1 MLDIPEILEPR
12 SVAIVGANPDGTR
25 MGGGFVL
32 QAMRRHRFAG
42 RILPVNPRYPEID
55 GLRCFGDLNDVDE
68 DIDLAV
74 FAVPAA
80 ALRASIDAVPQDK
93 VKSALVLSSGF
104 SEVGDDGAKLERELV
119 AAVRA
124 KHIRMVGPNS
134 VGVVNLGN
142 GLVATISQA
151 FDRTDFPKGDIA
163 LVSQSG
169 AFGTALVA
177 RGQQEGLGFRY
188 FISTGNEADLQF
200 TDLARALI
208 VRDDV
213 RVLCGYL
220 ENVRDG
226 DGFVELAQLA
236 ASLGKPIVV
245 LKAGV
250 TQAGSVAARSHTGAL
265 VGSDEVAQAIFD
277 AYGVIRATDGEHL
290 LELLKMFE
298 RTPRAKGKRLAIV
311 SHSGG
316 AGVLAADAAE
326 HAGADLPLPPG
337 AVKAQLSEKLAAFAT
352 ISNPLDMTGAA
363 SLQANLMVNCLRT
376 MLESDAYDAGVL
388 CVALIWREGEALL
401 AELNALAESTSK
413 PFGVSWSAP
422 SETLSAKLR
431 AARFPVIADPAR
443 AAAALAR
450 KIVHDSAPRIASPR
464 KPTERARLAPRA
476 FATTRDQ
483 IAVLERYGI
492 ALPRQML
499 AASLD
504 EAERFR
510 ASLGTPVAIKIAA
523 PDVLHRTEAGGVA
536 INIRSTDELA
546 RAYER
551 ILASIAAHHPNVRIE
566 GMLIQEMAGEGAHVF
581 VGVKRD
587 PTFGPIVA
595 VGPGGTFVELFGK
608 LAMRP
613 APVDSDQA
621 LSMLERTALDRLLGG
636 YRGAAALDRNALAQL
651 ISNVSTLAAD
661 APELAE
667 MEFNPV
673 IVLPERRGCVAVD
686 YKFTVS

>member
-1 MLDIPEILEPR
+1 
-12 SVAIVGANPDGTR
+12 

-32 QAMRRHRFAG
+32 QAMRRHRFGG

-55 GLRCFGDLNDVDE
+55 GLPCFADLTSVEGDV
-68 DIDLAV
+68 DLAV

-80 ALRASIDAVPQDK
+80 TLRASIEAVPDGK

-104 SEVGDDGAKLERELV
+104 SEVGAEGAKLERELV
-119 AAVRA
+119 DAARA
-124 KHIRMVGPNS
+124 KNIRLVGPNS
-134 VGVVNLGN
+134 VGIVNLGT

-151 FDRTDFPKGDIA
+151 FDRTDFPKGDVA

-200 TDLARALI
+200 TDLARSLI

-226 DGFVELAQLA
+226 AGFVELAQLA
-236 ASLGKPIVV
+236 ASLRKPIVV

-250 TQAGSVAARSHTGAL
+250 TEAGSVAAKSHTGAL

-326 HAGADLPLPPG
+326 NAGASLPIPPDS
-337 AVKAQLSEKLAAFAT
+337 VKAQLSEKLAAYAT
-352 ISNPLDMTGAA
+352 LSNPLDMTGAA
-363 SLQANLMVNCLRT
+363 SLQANLMVSCLRT

-388 CVALIWREGEALL
+388 CVALIWREGENLL
-401 AELNALAESTSK
+401 SELNALAESCAK
-413 PFGVSWSAP
+413 PFAVSWSAP
-422 SETLSAKLR
+422 SEALAPQLR

-443 AAAALAR
+443 AAGALAR
-450 KIVHDSAPRIASPR
+450 KLVHESAASPAAIAR
-464 KPTERARLAPRA
+464 KPGARVASA
-476 FATTRDQ
+476 EYATTSGQ
-483 IAVLERYGI
+483 NALLERYGI
-492 ALPRQML
+492 ALPRQIL
-499 AASLD
+499 ATSLQ
-504 EAERFR
+504 EAEAFR
-510 ASLGTPVAIKIAA
+510 AKLNAPVVVKIAA
-523 PDVLHRTEAGGVA
+523 PELLHRTEAGGVVVNVA
-536 INIRSTDELA
+536 SAEALA
-546 RAYER
+546 QAYEGVV
-551 ILASIAAHHPNVRIE
+551 ARIE
-566 GMLIQEMAGEGAHVF
+566 QHYPNTRIDGVLIQEMAGEGMHVF
-581 VGVKRD
+581 VGMKRD

-595 VGPGGTFVELFGK
+595 AGPGGTLVELFGK

-613 APVDSDQA
+613 APLDLDQA
-621 LSMLERTALDRLLGG
+621 LAMLENSPLDVLLAG
-636 YRGAAALDRNALAQL
+636 YRGAKAFDRRALAQL
-651 ISNVSTLAAD
+651 ISNVSYLALD
-661 APELAE
+661 ASELAE

-673 IVLPERRGCVAVD
+673 IVLPEGCVAVD
-686 YKFTVS
+686 YKFQTI

>member
-1 MLDIPEILEPR
+1 MLDLSEILEPR

-55 GLRCFGDLNDVDE
+55 GLQCFGDLI
-68 DIDLAV
+68 DIDQGVDLAV

-80 ALRASIDAVPQDK
+80 ALRASIDALPQGK
-93 VKSALVLSSGF
+93 VKSALILSSGF
-104 SEVGDDGAKLERELV
+104 SEVGEEGAKLERELV
-119 AAVRA
+119 AALRT
-124 KHIRMVGPNS
+124 KNIRMVGPNS
-134 VGVVNLGN
+134 VGLVNLGN

-151 FDRTDFPKGDIA
+151 FDRTDFPKGDVA

-177 RGQQEGLGFRY
+177 RGQQEGVGFRY

-200 TDLARALI
+200 TDLARSLI

-226 DGFVELAQLA
+226 DGFIELAQLA
-236 ASLGKPIVV
+236 ASLHKPIVV

-250 TQAGSVAARSHTGAL
+250 TEAGSVAARSHTGAL

-277 AYGVIRATDGEHL
+277 AYGIIRATDGEHL

-326 HAGADLPLPPG
+326 RAGAALPLPPA
-337 AVKAQLSEKLAAFAT
+337 AVKTQLAEKLAAFAT

-363 SLQANLMVNCLRT
+363 SLQANLMVNCLKT

-388 CVALIWREGEALL
+388 CVALIWREGEILL
-401 AELNALAESTSK
+401 SELNALAASSAK

-422 SETLSAKLR
+422 SEALAAKLR

-450 KIVHDSAPRIASPR
+450 KIVHDSAPSVAPIRGQAKSLR
-464 KPTERARLAPRA
+464 VARRE

-492 ALPRQML
+492 ALPRQVL
-499 AASLD
+499 ATSLA

-510 ASLGTPVAIKIAA
+510 ASAGVPVVIKIAA
-523 PDVLHRTEAGGVA
+523 PDLLHRTEAGGVA
-536 INIRSTDELA
+536 INIRSAEELA
-546 RAYER
+546 QAYER
-551 ILASIAAHHPNVRIE
+551 ILASIGARYPDTRID
-566 GMLIQEMAGEGAHVF
+566 GMLVQEMVGDGTQAF

-613 APVDSDQA
+613 APLDPDQA
-621 LSMLERTALDRLLGG
+621 LAMLQLTVLDRLLGG
-636 YRGAAALDRNALAQL
+636 FRGAAALDRNALAQL
-651 ISNVSTLAAD
+651 ISNVSKLAAD
-661 APELAE
+661 APELQE

-673 IVLPERRGCVAVD
+673 IVLPDGRGCVAVD
-686 YKFTVS
+686 YKFTAI

>member
-1 MLDIPEILEPR
+1 
-12 SVAIVGANPDGTR
+12 

-32 QAMRRHRFAG
+32 QAMRRHKFNG

-55 GLRCFGDLNDVDE
+55 GLPCFADLASIDGDV
-68 DIDLAV
+68 DLAV

-80 ALRASIDAVPQDK
+80 TLRASIEAVPDGK
-93 VKSALVLSSGF
+93 VKSILVLSSGF
-104 SEVGDDGAKLERELV
+104 SEVGAEGAKLEHELV
-119 AAVRA
+119 DAVRA
-124 KHIRMVGPNS
+124 KKIRMVGPNS
-134 VGVVNLGN
+134 VGIVNLGI

-151 FDRTDFPKGDIA
+151 FDRTDFPEGDIA

-188 FISTGNEADLQF
+188 FISTGNEADLRF
-200 TDLARALI
+200 TDLARSLI

-226 DGFVELAQLA
+226 AGFVELAQLA
-236 ASLGKPIVV
+236 ASLHKPIVV

-250 TQAGSVAARSHTGAL
+250 TEAGSVAAKSHTGAL

-277 AYGVIRATDGEHL
+277 TYDVIRAKDGEHL

-298 RTPRAKGKRLAIV
+298 RAPRAKGKRLAIV

-326 HAGADLPLPPG
+326 NAGASLPLPPDG
-337 AVKAQLSEKLAAFAT
+337 VKAQLTEKLAAYAT

-363 SLQANLMVNCLRT
+363 SLQANLMASCLRT

-388 CVALIWREGEALL
+388 CVALIWREGENLL
-401 AELNALAESTSK
+401 SELNALAESCDK
-413 PFGVSWSAP
+413 PFAVSWSAP
-422 SETLSAKLR
+422 SDALAPRLR
-431 AARFPVIADPAR
+431 AARFPVVADPAR
-443 AAAALAR
+443 AAGALAR
-450 KIVHDSAPRIASPR
+450 KLVHESAPSSVARAR
-464 KPTERARLAPRA
+464 KPGTRVPSAEL
-476 FATTRDQ
+476 ATTSGQ

-492 ALPRQML
+492 ALPRQVL
-499 AASLD
+499 ATSLQ
-504 EAERFR
+504 EAEAFR
-510 ASLGTPVAIKIAA
+510 AELDAPVVVKIAA
-523 PDVLHRTEAGGVA
+523 PELLHRTEAGGVVVNVA
-536 INIRSTDELA
+536 SADALA
-546 RAYER
+546 RAYDG
-551 ILASIAAHHPNVRIE
+551 ILARIKNTRVD
-566 GMLIQEMAGEGAHVF
+566 GVLIQEMIGEGIQVF
-581 VGVKRD
+581 VGMKRD

-595 VGPGGTFVELFGK
+595 AGPGGTLVELFGK

-613 APVDSDQA
+613 APVDPDQA
-621 LSMLERTALDRLLGG
+621 LAMLAGPPLDTLLGG
-636 YRGAAALDRNALAQL
+636 FRGAKAFDRSALAQL
-651 ISNVSTLAAD
+651 ISNVSYLALD

-673 IVLPERRGCVAVD
+673 IVRPNGDGCVAVD
-686 YKFTVS
+686 YKFQA

>member
-1 MLDIPEILEPR
+1 M
-12 SVAIVGANPDGTR
+12 VGANPDGTR

-32 QAMRRHRFAG
+32 HAMRRHKFQG

-55 GLRCFGDLNDVDE
+55 GLQCFNDLASVEGDV
-68 DIDLAV
+68 DLAV

-80 ALRASIDAVPQDK
+80 ALRASIDAVPMGK

-104 SEVGDDGAKLERELV
+104 SEVGEEGAKLERELV
-119 AAVRA
+119 DAARA
-124 KHIRMVGPNS
+124 KNIRMVGPNS
-134 VGVVNLGN
+134 VGLVNLGN

-151 FDRTDFPKGDIA
+151 FDRTDFPKGDVA

-200 TDLARALI
+200 TDLARSLI

-226 DGFVELAQLA
+226 AGFVELAQLA
-236 ASLGKPIVV
+236 ASLRKPIVV

-250 TQAGSVAARSHTGAL
+250 TEAGSVAAKSHTGAL
-265 VGSDEVAQAIFD
+265 VGSDEVAQAVFD

-298 RTPRAKGKRLAIV
+298 RAPRAKGKRLAIV

-326 HAGADLPLPPG
+326 NAGASLPLPPDG
-337 AVKAQLSEKLAAFAT
+337 VKAELKEKLAAYAT
-352 ISNPLDMTGAA
+352 VSNPLDMTGAA
-363 SLQANLMVNCLRT
+363 SLQANLMASCLRT

-388 CVALIWREGEALL
+388 CVALIWREGEKLL
-401 AELNALAESTSK
+401 SELNALAEQGAK
-413 PFGVSWSAP
+413 PFAVSWSAP
-422 SETLSAKLR
+422 SDALAPHLR
-431 AARFPVIADPAR
+431 TASFPVVADPAR

-450 KIVHDSAPRIASPR
+450 KLVHESAAPPRPSQR
-464 KPTERARLAPRA
+464 KPGARVTARE
-476 FATTRDQ
+476 FSTMSGQT
-483 IAVLERYGI
+483 AVLERYGI
-492 ALPRQML
+492 ALPRQII
-499 AASLD
+499 ATSLE
-504 EAERFR
+504 EAEAFR
-510 ASLGTPVAIKIAA
+510 AELGAPVVVKIAA
-523 PDVLHRTEAGGVA
+523 PELLHRTEAGGVA
-536 INIRSTDELA
+536 VNVGSAPQLA

-551 ILASIAAHHPNVRIE
+551 IFASITEHHPNTRID
-566 GMLIQEMAGEGAHVF
+566 GMLIQEMAGDGVQAF
-581 VGVKRD
+581 VGMKRD
-587 PTFGPIVA
+587 PAFGPIVA
-595 VGPGGTFVELFGK
+595 AGAGGTLVELFGK

-613 APVDSDQA
+613 APIDPDHA
-621 LSMLERTALDRLLGG
+621 LAMLDRSPVGKLLGG
-636 YRGAAALDRNALAQL
+636 FRGAKAFDRRALAQL
-651 ISNVSTLAAD
+651 ISNVSYLALD

-673 IVLPERRGCVAVD
+673 IVLADGSGCVAVD
-686 YKFTVS
+686 YKFQTP

>member
-1 MLDIPEILEPR
+1 
-12 SVAIVGANPDGTR
+12 

-32 QAMRRHRFAG
+32 QAMRRHKFNG

-55 GLRCFGDLNDVDE
+55 GLKCFPDLASVE
-68 DIDLAV
+68 GDIDLAV
-74 FAVPAA
+74 LAVPAA
-80 ALRASIDAVPQDK
+80 TLPASIDAVPMGK

-104 SEVGDDGAKLERELV
+104 SEIGAEGAKLERDLV
-119 AAVRA
+119 DAARA
-124 KHIRMVGPNS
+124 KNIRIVGPNS
-134 VGVVNLGN
+134 VGLVNLGN

-151 FDRTDFPKGDIA
+151 FDRTDFPKGDVA

-177 RGQQEGLGFRY
+177 RGQQEGVGFRY

-200 TDLARALI
+200 TDLARSLI

-226 DGFVELAQLA
+226 AGFIELAQLA
-236 ASLGKPIVV
+236 ADLHKPIVV

-250 TQAGSVAARSHTGAL
+250 TEAGSVAAKSHTGAL
-265 VGSDEVAQAIFD
+265 VGSDEVAQAVFD
-277 AYGVIRATDGEHL
+277 ACGVIRATDGEHL

-326 HAGADLPLPPG
+326 NAGASLPLPPDS
-337 AVKAQLSEKLAAFAT
+337 VKAALSEKLAAYAT
-352 ISNPLDMTGAA
+352 VSNPLDMTGAA
-363 SLQANLMVNCLRT
+363 SLQANLMVSCLQT

-388 CVALIWREGEALL
+388 CVALIWREGEKLL
-401 AELNALAESTSK
+401 SELNALAESGAK
-413 PFGVSWSAP
+413 PFAVSWSAP
-422 SETLSAKLR
+422 SDALAPQLR
-431 AARFPVIADPAR
+431 TARFPVIADPAR

-450 KIVHDSAPRIASPR
+450 KLVHESAASTKPHGRKPGARIA
-464 KPTERARLAPRA
+464 ARELS
-476 FATTRDQ
+476 TTAGQ

-492 ALPRQML
+492 AMPAQTL
-499 AASLD
+499 AATL
-504 EAERFR
+504 EAAEAFR
-510 ASLGTPVAIKIAA
+510 AQLGGPVVVKIAA
-523 PDVLHRTEAGGVA
+523 PELLHRTEAGGVA
-536 INIRSTDELA
+536 VNVGSAQQLA
-546 RAYER
+546 HAYER
-551 ILASIAAHHPNVRIE
+551 ILTSVKQHHPDTRID
-566 GMLIQEMAGEGAHVF
+566 GMLIQEMSAEGVQAF
-581 VGVKRD
+581 VGMKRD
-587 PTFGPIVA
+587 PAFGPIVA
-595 VGPGGTFVELFGK
+595 VGAGGTLVELFGK

-613 APVDSDQA
+613 APVDPDRA
-621 LSMLERTALDRLLGG
+621 LAMIDGSPLGKLLGG
-636 YRGAAALDRNALAQL
+636 FRGAKAFDRRALAQL
-651 ISNVSTLAAD
+651 ISNASYLALD

-673 IVLPERRGCVAVD
+673 IVLPEGSGCVAVD
-686 YKFTVS
+686 YKFQTS